1 MRRFSLRLFREA
13 TQLKTVGMSVRVA
26 GIEILRV
33 EPQEHA
39 VSPAKSGR
47 PTVPAA
53 ADARQNTRI
62 PIAEAR
68 GGVCLRLFREATQLK
83 TVTAMMRVAGVEI
96 LRGKAQDH
104 PVSFT
109 HGGRPAVPVAA
120 EAPQRALAVAAVA
133 RGGVCLRLFREATQ
147 LKTVGAVC
155 RIARS
160 QLDHAEIK
168 ISSINFTDRRR
179 PAIAVASDIAQHA
192 RGTMAE
198 ARGGAFFSRAP
209 LGNLVKTCQHIL
221 TISPLRRGARVELC
235 PG

>member
-1 MRRFSLRLFREA
+1 MRRPFLRLFREA
-13 TQLKTVGMSVRVA
+13 TQRKTMGAAVRVA
-26 GIEILRV
+26 GEEVLRKEIQV
-33 EPQEHA
+33 QA
-39 VSPAKSGR
+39 VD
-47 PTVPAA
+47 T
-53 ADARQNTRI
+53 ARN
-62 PIAEAR
+62 
-68 GGVCLRLFREATQLK
+68 
-83 TVTAMMRVAGVEI
+83 
-96 LRGKAQDH
+96 
-104 PVSFT
+104 
-109 HGGRPAVPVAA
+109 GRPAEPGVADA
-120 EAPQRALAVAAVA
+120 HQIARVRKAVA
-133 RGGVCLRLFREATQ
+133 RGAPFGCFTGSLYPRLFREATQ

>member
-1 MRRFSLRLFREA
+1 MGAAVRVAGEEVLRKEIQVQAVDTARNGRPAEPGVADAHQIARVRKAVARGAPFGCFTGSLYPRLFREA
-13 TQLKTVGMSVRVA
+13 TQRKTVATAVHAA

-62 PIAEAR
+62 PIAE
-68 GGVCLRLFREATQLK
+68 T
-83 TVTAMMRVAGVEI
+83 
-96 LRGKAQDH
+96 
-104 PVSFT
+104 
-109 HGGRPAVPVAA
+109 
-120 EAPQRALAVAAVA
+120 

-168 ISSINFTDRRR
+168 ISSIDFTDRRR